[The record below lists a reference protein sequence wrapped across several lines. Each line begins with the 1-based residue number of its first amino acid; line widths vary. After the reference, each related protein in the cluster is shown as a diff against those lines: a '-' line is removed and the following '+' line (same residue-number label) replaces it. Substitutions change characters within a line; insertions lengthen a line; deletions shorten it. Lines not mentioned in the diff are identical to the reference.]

1 MKHTTP
7 DTDSTLSQ
15 QRGLK
20 PWQPG
25 QSGNP
30 KGRPKGSRNKLSEGF
45 LTDLMAEWE
54 ANGRTAL
61 ERMAAND
68 PSAFCKMCASLLPA
82 KFDAA
87 LTIEANFTAGKN
99 FLEMYRLAR
108 QQVADPPELIDITPA
123 PESDDDN

>member
-30 KGRPKGSRNKLSEGF
+30 KGRPKGSRNQLSEAF
-45 LTDLMAEWE
+45 ISDLHDEWQK
-54 ANGRTAL
+54 NGRVAL
-61 ERMAAND
+61 ERMCAVD
-68 PSAFCKMCASLLPA
+68 PSAFCKLCASLLPA

-99 FLEMYRLAR
+99 FLEAFRIAR
-108 QQVADPPELIDITPA
+108 EIVADPEVIDITPER
-123 PESDDDN
+123 ESDDE